1 MDGRKQ
7 SQLSGRGN
15 VAAVAGVAWGLFL
28 IAWGTGCSDH
38 RMSLAEFI
46 QLEQEM
52 REASAPTTQ
61 PAATLRAAG
70 ELINRQLGPYKV
82 GPRDVIIVS
91 LTGLAQEAPYAPLQA
106 RVDRNGQIELP
117 AVGPVQVAD
126 LELEDVEDAI
136 QAAYVPKVFREVTVH
151 VSLLEADTTNVL
163 ALGAVQ
169 TPGLVPLRRTE
180 RNLLFSIAGAG
191 GASEAASGRVMLRR
205 LRRPAEEVTL
215 NLRDPEDLR
224 AALALDPLEDGDM
237 VKVEAATP
245 NTIFVGGLVN
255 APGPRAFAPGVK
267 MTLLQVVAAS
277 GGLRTDLTLR
287 EGTLIRR
294 MPDGRDVQVKL
305 DMDRLTVGKDPNITL
320 AAGDILWIPHTVET
334 RVQDWINRNVFFRMG
349 ATLTAGANYNASAF
363 EYMNSNAK
371 QRSGAGFGDGTLQ
384 DAFDPFGFLLQNQ
397 ALQAIPTATVPPGP

>member
-191 GASEAASGRVMLRR
+191 GASEAASGRGGDAEPPRSGGPAGSVGVGSARR
-205 LRRPAEEVTL
+205 RGHGEGGGGDAEHHICRRSGQCPRSEGLCAGREDDAVTG
-215 NLRDPEDLR
+215 RR
-224 AALALDPLEDGDM
+224 GFWG
-237 VKVEAATP
+237 TP
-245 NTIFVGGLVN
+245 N
-255 APGPRAFAPGVK
+255 R
-267 MTLLQVVAAS
+267 
-277 GGLRTDLTLR
+277 
-287 EGTLIRR
+287 
-294 MPDGRDVQVKL
+294 PD
-305 DMDRLTVGKDPNITL
+305 
-320 AAGDILWIPHTVET
+320 AAGGHVDPSH
-334 RVQDWINRNVFFRMG
+334 
-349 ATLTAGANYNASAF
+349 AGRA
-363 EYMNSNAK
+363 
-371 QRSGAGFGDGTLQ
+371 RCPG
-384 DAFDPFGFLLQNQ
+384 Q
-397 ALQAIPTATVPPGP
+397 A